1 MSGEEVVCLDAGE
14 RGRGGAGIPSQGMGI
29 WGDCSLLFWT
39 AVISKI
45 VMRFPSPPYPLCPP
59 AP

>member
-45 VMRFPSPPYPLCPP
+45 VMRFPSPPYPLCPL